1 MEESGLK
8 TGGQCY
14 FLSSRGQNVT
24 NITKVEENTFYFYF
38 WFYFYGVSHTKTDLY
53 NICVWLIFLTKSSIK
68 LNHSRSS
75 CKKMT

>member
-14 FLSSRGQNVT
+14 CLSSRGQNVT

-38 WFYFYGVSHTKTDLY
+38 WFIFMVFLIQKLIYIIH
-53 NICVWLIFLTKSSIK
+53 ICVWLIF
-68 LNHSRSS
+68 
-75 CKKMT
+75 

>member
-53 NICVWLIFLTKSSIK
+53 NTYMCLAHFFNKIIY
-68 LNHSRSS
+68 
-75 CKKMT
+75 